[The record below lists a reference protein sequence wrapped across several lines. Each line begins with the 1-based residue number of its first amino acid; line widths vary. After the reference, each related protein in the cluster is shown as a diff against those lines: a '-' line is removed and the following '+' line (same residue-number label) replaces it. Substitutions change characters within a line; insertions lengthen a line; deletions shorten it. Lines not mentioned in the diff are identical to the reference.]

1 MKVFQELRTAITEWE
16 ESRSLIT
23 SITRMLG
30 CSESEIIG
38 KIEQLKEARPAN
50 DLNAINEKLEE
61 LQDAIQGG
69 MDRAE
74 SVEGAVNNAYN
85 ELEYVDAND
94 AVAAFSDLESD
105 FDDFRRDIRKQLEES
120 RG

>member
-1 MKVFQELRTAITEWE
+1 MKVFQQMQDAIKEWE
-16 ESRSLIT
+16 HSRSLII
-23 SITRMLG
+23 SITRILG
-30 CSESEIIG
+30 CNESEIID
-38 KIEQLKEARPAN
+38 KIEQLREARPSS
-50 DLNAINEKLEE
+50 DLNVINEKLEE

-94 AVAAFSDLESD
+94 AVAAFSDLEAD
-105 FDDFRRDIRKQLEES
+105 LEEFRQDVRKQLEEPK
-120 RG
+120 G

>member
-1 MKVFQELRTAITEWE
+1 MKVFQEMQDAIQEWQD
-16 ESRSLIT
+16 SRSLII
-23 SITRMLG
+23 SIKKELNCVEGEVLDR
-30 CSESEIIG
+30 I
-38 KIEQLKEARPAN
+38 KQLKEARPAG
-50 DLNAINEKLEE
+50 DLSVINERLEE

-94 AVAAFSDLESD
+94 AVAAFSDVEADLE
-105 FDDFRRDIRKQLEES
+105 DFRKDIRRQLDES

>member
-1 MKVFQELRTAITEWE
+1 MKVFQQMQDAIQEWQD
-16 ESRSLIT
+16 SRSLLI
-23 SITRMLG
+23 SIARSLD
-30 CSESEIIG
+30 CNEEQILD
-38 KIEQLKEARPAN
+38 KIERLKTSRPAN

-94 AVAAFSDLESD
+94 AVAAFSDLEAD
-105 FDDFRRDIRKQLEES
+105 LEEFRNDIKKQLDES

>member
-1 MKVFQELRTAITEWE
+1 MKVFQQMQDAIKEWE
-16 ESRSLIT
+16 QSRSLIV
-23 SITRMLG
+23 SIKRMLE
-30 CSESEIIG
+30 CDEAEIID
-38 KIEQLKEARPAN
+38 KIKQLREARPAS
-50 DLNAINEKLEE
+50 DLNVINEKLEE
-61 LQDAIQGG
+61 LQDAIQDG

-94 AVAAFSDLESD
+94 AVAAFSDVEAD
-105 FDDFRRDIRKQLEES
+105 VEDFRKDVRRQLDEN

>member
-1 MKVFQELRTAITEWE
+1 MKVFQQMQDAIQEWE
-16 ESRSLIT
+16 NSRSLIVSISHLLNCNEEQILDKVKELQT
-23 SITRMLG
+23 S
-30 CSESEIIG
+30 
-38 KIEQLKEARPAN
+38 RPAN

-94 AVAAFSDLESD
+94 AVAAFSDLEAD
-105 FDDFRRDIRKQLEES
+105 LEEFRGDVRKQLEEPK
-120 RG
+120 G

>member
-1 MKVFQELRTAITEWE
+1 MKVFQQMQDAIQEWQD
-16 ESRSLIT
+16 SRSLLISIARSLNCNEEQILDKIKELKT
-23 SITRMLG
+23 S
-30 CSESEIIG
+30 
-38 KIEQLKEARPAN
+38 RPAN

-74 SVEGAVNNAYN
+74 SVESAVNNAYN
-85 ELEYVDAND
+85 ELEYLDAND

-105 FDDFRRDIRKQLEES
+105 FDDFRRDVRKQLEES
-120 RG
+120 KG

>member
-1 MKVFQELRTAITEWE
+1 MKVFQELRTAIDEWE
-16 ESRSLIT
+16 KSRSLII
-23 SITRMLG
+23 SITRKLN

-38 KIEQLKEARPAN
+38 KIEQLKTSRPAS
-50 DLNAINEKLEE
+50 DLNVINEKLEE

-94 AVAAFSDLESD
+94 AVAAFSDLEAD
-105 FDDFRRDIRKQLEES
+105 LEEFRKDIRKQLDES

>member
-1 MKVFQELRTAITEWE
+1 MKVFQQMQDAIQEWQD
-16 ESRSLIT
+16 SRSLLI
-23 SITRMLG
+23 SIARSLN
-30 CSESEIIG
+30 CNEEQILD
-38 KIEQLKEARPAN
+38 KIEELKTSRPAN

-74 SVEGAVNNAYN
+74 SVESAVNNAFN

-94 AVAAFSDLESD
+94 AVAVFSDLESD
-105 FDDFRRDIRKQLEES
+105 FDDFRRDVRKQLEES
-120 RG
+120 KG